1 MEQIKK
7 IMDELSEVEKEK
19 QIIQAQEKE
28 LKNELVDLM
37 KNLKISTL
45 ENVFIKVNLI
55 GRFTRKTV
63 DSDKLRKQFPEAA
76 KACTKSTVIE
86 PFVKVTVMG

>member
-7 IMDELSEVEKEK
+7 IMDELSDVEKEK
-19 QIIQAQEKE
+19 QRIQVQEKE
-28 LKNELVDLM
+28 LKNQLVDLM
-37 KNLKISTL
+37 QNLKISKL

-63 DSDKLRKQFPEAA
+63 DSEKLRKQFPEVA

-86 PFVKVTVMG
+86 PFVKVTVME

>member
-19 QIIQAQEKE
+19 QRIQAQEKE
-28 LKNELVDLM
+28 LKNQLVDLM
-37 KNLKISTL
+37 QNLKISTL

-63 DSDKLRKQFPEAA
+63 DSDKLRKQFPEVA
-76 KACTKSTVIE
+76 KTCTKSTVIE

>member
-1 MEQIKK
+1 M
-7 IMDELSEVEKEK
+7 EKEK
-19 QIIQAQEKE
+19 QRIQAQEKE
-28 LKNELVDLM
+28 LKNQLADLM
-37 KNLKISTL
+37 QNLKISTL

-76 KACTKSTVIE
+76 KVCTKSTVSE
-86 PFVKVTVMG
+86 PYVKVTVME